1 MLKLMNAIANNN
13 NDTHIIN
20 TIDNTIDTTV
30 AAFLRV

>member
-20 TIDNTIDTTV
+20 TIDTTV